1 MVYVVAIANL
11 CRLTNPIVNELKEVL
26 TMTKILP
33 NIKSSNVTTLQ
44 DSTCYQNDPLSV
56 YQLLCHNKQ
65 NNILLESAEIDK
77 KHLLKS
83 LLLTDAAVK
92 IVCNG
97 NIVTFTALSENGKIA
112 MKFAAQQLTSH
123 ALITFADGEQSFHA
137 TFADIPS
144 ELDEKA
150 RLSAINPFQSL
161 RLFTKLT
168 DENSHP
174 FSVFLGGAFAF
185 DLMAIAE
192 DLPQVNEGDN
202 TCPDFVYYLAETLV
216 IIDHE
221 QKSTEILANA
231 FAHEDS
237 EKNQQNHDELSA
249 RVAQIKEALITTVTT
264 EHIANISTNTSLDK
278 TYLNNSSLDKNFK
291 NSKVKVDISDKHFCD
306 IVEQLKENI
315 RAGDIFQVV
324 PSRTFTLPCTD
335 SIIAYKELK
344 ISNPSPYMFYLKDSD
359 FCMFGASPES
369 AIKYQASNRQV
380 EIYPIAGTRPRGFDH
395 NGNISLDL
403 DSRIELELRQDKK
416 ESAEHI
422 MLVDLARNDV
432 ARVSQPGTRYVAD
445 LLKVDRY
452 SHVMHLVSRVCGT
465 LQLELDALHAY
476 QACMN
481 MGTLSGAP
489 KVKAT
494 SLIREVEGK
503 RRGSYGGAVGY
514 LTGTG
519 EMDTCIVIRSA
530 FVKDNIAQVQ
540 AGAGVVYDS
549 DPISEANETRQK
561 AQAVLSAITS
571 ANNIVANNISD
582 KNNVTND
589 KGSISKENAHD

>member
-1 MVYVVAIANL
+1 M
-11 CRLTNPIVNELKEVL
+11 TNTFQSTSENTSK
-26 TMTKILP
+26 
-33 NIKSSNVTTLQ
+33 VTTIQ
-44 DSTCYQNDPLSV
+44 DSASYQNDPLSV
-56 YQLLCHNKQ
+56 YQLLCHEQQ

-97 NIVTFTALSENGKIA
+97 NSVTFSALTLNGESA
-112 MKFAAQQLTSH
+112 LNFAASELSPH
-123 ALITFADGEQSFHA
+123 ANLDFSADKKSFIA
-137 TFADIPS
+137 TFAPVPTD
-144 ELDEKA
+144 LDEKA
-150 RLSAINPFQSL
+150 RLSVINPLHSL
-161 RLFTKLT
+161 RLFNQLT
-168 DENSHP
+168 NDENHP
-174 FSVFLGGAFAF
+174 FSIFLGGAFAF

-192 DLPQVNEGDN
+192 DLPKVADGENS
-202 TCPDFVYYLAETLV
+202 CPDFVYYLAETLV

-221 QKSTEILANA
+221 CQSTEIVANV
-231 FAHEDS
+231 FADNDADLT
-237 EKNQQNHDELSA
+237 KQNHTVLTERVTRIKATLSQTITETQVAALKSNVKAASINAPTSINKSEEL
-249 RVAQIKEALITTVTT
+249 T
-264 EHIANISTNTSLDK
+264 
-278 TYLNNSSLDKNFK
+278 
-291 NSKVKVDISDKHFCD
+291 VDISDEKFCD

-324 PSRTFTLPCTD
+324 PSRTFSLPCVD
-335 SIIAYKELK
+335 SIAAYKALK
-344 ISNPSPYMFYLKDSD
+344 ISNPSPYMFYLHDSD
-359 FCMFGASPES
+359 FSMFGASPES
-369 AIKYQASNRQV
+369 ALKYQASNRHV
-380 EIYPIAGTRPRGFDH
+380 EIYPIAGTRPRGRDKQ
-395 NGNISLDL
+395 GNISLDL

-465 LQLELDALHAY
+465 LDLELDALHAY

-514 LTGTG
+514 VTGTG

-530 FVKDNIAQVQ
+530 FVRNNVAQVQ

-549 DPISEANETRQK
+549 DPQSEANETRQK
-561 AQAVLSAITS
+561 AQAVISAILLANKETENLTTS
-571 ANNIVANNISD
+571 TSVKEQAND
-582 KNNVTND
+582 
-589 KGSISKENAHD
+589 

>member
-1 MVYVVAIANL
+1 MTQYNPNLISVSTQTDNAN
-11 CRLTNPIVNELKEVL
+11 
-26 TMTKILP
+26 
-33 NIKSSNVTTLQ
+33 
-44 DSTCYQNDPLSV
+44 YQSDPLSV
-56 YQLLCHNKQ
+56 YQLLCHDKE
-65 NNILLESAEIDK
+65 NNLLLESAEITQ

-97 NIVTFTALSENGKIA
+97 NTVTYTALTLNGQA
-112 MKFAAQQLTSH
+112 ALQFAAAQLAPHAQLTLTDDKQTLT
-123 ALITFADGEQSFHA
+123 AVFGN
-137 TFADIPS
+137 IPT

-150 RLSAINPFQSL
+150 RLMAINPFESL
-161 RLFTKLT
+161 RLFNRIKNN
-168 DENSHP
+168 DNHH
-174 FSVFLGGAFAF
+174 FAIFLGGAFAF
-185 DLMAIAE
+185 DMISMSE
-192 DLPQVNEGDN
+192 PLPEVNEGEN

-221 QKSTEILANA
+221 VKSTEI
-231 FAHEDS
+231 
-237 EKNQQNHDELSA
+237 
-249 RVAQIKEALITTVTT
+249 
-264 EHIANISTNTSLDK
+264 IANIFSAESPNVQAQVHQQLNARVNDIKQQLSTSITPEHIPSLAAVK
-278 TYLNNSSLDKNFK
+278 SSSALKI
-291 NSKVKVDISDKHFCD
+291 SPTESQKVSVDISDEDFCNT
-306 IVEQLKENI
+306 VNQLKENI

-324 PSRTFTLPCTD
+324 PSRTFSLPCID
-335 SIIAYKELK
+335 SIAAYQALK

-369 AIKYQASNRQV
+369 AIKYQQDSPEGKRQV
-380 EIYPIAGTRPRGFDH
+380 EIYPIAGTRPRGFNKD
-395 NGNISLDL
+395 GSISLDL

-422 MLVDLARNDV
+422 MLVDLARNDI
-432 ARVSQPGTRYVAD
+432 ARVCKAGTRHVAD

-465 LQLELDALHAY
+465 LLEELDALHAY

-489 KVKAT
+489 KIKAT

-514 LTGTG
+514 LTGEG

-530 FVKDNIAQVQ
+530 FVKDHIAHVQ

-549 DPISEANETRQK
+549 IPQSEADETRQK
-561 AQAVLSAITS
+561 AQAVISAVLLSNKASSS
-571 ANNIVANNISD
+571 AQGAN
-582 KNNVTND
+582 
-589 KGSISKENAHD
+589 

>member
-1 MVYVVAIANL
+1 MTTYNQTTATVCTLTDNAN
-11 CRLTNPIVNELKEVL
+11 
-26 TMTKILP
+26 
-33 NIKSSNVTTLQ
+33 
-44 DSTCYQNDPLSV
+44 YQSDPLSV

-65 NNILLESAEIDK
+65 NNLLLESAEIDR

-92 IVCNG
+92 IVCHG
-97 NIVTFTALSENGKIA
+97 NRVTFNALTLNGQA
-112 MKFAAQQLTSH
+112 ALQFAAAALQAHAELSLSDNKNTLT
-123 ALITFADGEQSFHA
+123 AIFPDTP
-137 TFADIPS
+137 T

-150 RLSAINPFQSL
+150 RLMAINPFESL
-161 RLFTKLT
+161 RLFNRIK
-168 DENSHP
+168 NSNNHH
-174 FSVFLGGAFAF
+174 FAIFLGGAFAF
-185 DLMAIAE
+185 DMISISE
-192 DLPQVNEGDN
+192 TLPKVPDGEN

-216 IIDHE
+216 VIDHE
-221 QKSTEILANA
+221 EQSTE
-231 FAHEDS
+231 
-237 EKNQQNHDELSA
+237 
-249 RVAQIKEALITTVTT
+249 V
-264 EHIANISTNTSLDK
+264 IANIFSCAESIETQENVQQQLAERVTEIKQLLSKDITTEQVANLNHANVPISL
-278 TYLNNSSLDKNFK
+278 NSQTVS
-291 NSKVKVDISDKHFCD
+291 VDISDEQFCQN
-306 IVEQLKENI
+306 VELLKENI

-324 PSRTFTLPCTD
+324 PSRTFSLPCID
-335 SIIAYKELK
+335 SIAAYKALK

-369 AIKYQASNRQV
+369 AIKYRQNSPEGKRQV
-380 EIYPIAGTRPRGFDH
+380 EIYPIAGTRPRGKNKD
-395 NGNISLDL
+395 GSISLDL

-422 MLVDLARNDV
+422 MLVDLARNDI
-432 ARVSQPGTRYVAD
+432 ARVCKAGTRYVAD

-465 LQLELDALHAY
+465 LLEELDALHAY

-494 SLIREVEGK
+494 SLIREIEGK

-514 LTGTG
+514 FTGDG

-530 FVKDNIAQVQ
+530 FVINHIAHIQ

-549 DPISEANETRQK
+549 VPQAEADETRQK
-561 AQAVLSAITS
+561 AQAVISAVLA
-571 ANNIVANNISD
+571 ANHAIETQGANS
-582 KNNVTND
+582 
-589 KGSISKENAHD
+589 

>member
-1 MVYVVAIANL
+1 
-11 CRLTNPIVNELKEVL
+11 
-26 TMTKILP
+26 MTQI
-33 NIKSSNVTTLQ
+33 NSSTSRCGVTTIK
-44 DSTCYQNDPLSV
+44 DNTNYQNDPLSV
-56 YQLLCHNKQ
+56 YQLLCHEKQ

-83 LLLTDAAVK
+83 LLLTDSALK
-92 IVCNG
+92 IVCNA
-97 NIVTFTALSENGKIA
+97 NAVTFTALTLNGETA
-112 MKFAAQQLTSH
+112 LQFAATELAAH
-123 ALITFADGEQSFHA
+123 AHIQFDDDKKSFVA
-137 TFADIPS
+137 TFAAVETD
-144 ELDEKA
+144 LDEKA
-150 RLSAINPFQSL
+150 RLSAINPFHSL
-161 RLFTKLT
+161 RIFNQLI
-168 DENSHP
+168 DDQNHP
-174 FSVFLGGAFAF
+174 FAIFLGGAFAF

-192 DLPQVNEGDN
+192 ELPVVVDGEN

-216 IIDHE
+216 VIDHE
-221 QKSTEILANA
+221 LKTTEIIGNIFTDQGIDQIQATERQLAIN
-231 FAHEDS
+231 E
-237 EKNQQNHDELSA
+237 
-249 RVAQIKEALITTVTT
+249 RVAQIKQTLSSAINTDHVANLTT
-264 EHIANISTNTSLDK
+264 ELNTDINSDLNTATNIDINAELR
-278 TYLNNSSLDKNFK
+278 
-291 NSKVKVDISDKHFCD
+291 VDISDEKFCD

-324 PSRTFTLPCTD
+324 PSRTFTLPCAD
-335 SIIAYKELK
+335 SIAAYKALK
-344 ISNPSPYMFYLKDSD
+344 ISNPSPYMFYLNDSD

-369 AIKYQASNRQV
+369 AIKYQSSNRQV
-380 EIYPIAGTRPRGFDH
+380 EIYPIAGTRPRGRDKQ
-395 NGNISLDL
+395 GNISLDL

-422 MLVDLARNDV
+422 MLVDLARNDI

-465 LQLELDALHAY
+465 LQTDLDALHAY

-514 LTGTG
+514 VTGTG

-549 DPISEANETRQK
+549 DPQSEANETRQK
-561 AQAVLSAITS
+561 AQAVISAINEANKTFTNPLPSTS
-571 ANNIVANNISD
+571 IKEQAND
-582 KNNVTND
+582 
-589 KGSISKENAHD
+589 

>member
-1 MVYVVAIANL
+1 MTQNIANK
-11 CRLTNPIVNELKEVL
+11 NNGE
-26 TMTKILP
+26 
-33 NIKSSNVTTLQ
+33 VTTIL

-56 YQLLCHNKQ
+56 YQLLCHDQQ

-97 NIVTFTALSENGKIA
+97 NTVTFSALSLNGENAIDLA
-112 MKFAAQQLTSH
+112 AAQLTHH
-123 ALITFADGEQSFHA
+123 AQVNIADDGKSFQA
-137 TFADIPS
+137 IFSDVS
-144 ELDEKA
+144 KDLDEKA
-150 RLSAINPFQSL
+150 RLSATNPLHCL
-161 RLFTKLT
+161 RLFNQLT
-168 DENSHP
+168 DDNSHA
-174 FSVFLGGAFAF
+174 FSVFLGGVFAF

-192 DLPQVNEGDN
+192 QLPEVKNGDN

-221 QKSTEILANA
+221 LQSTEIIGNVFHYNDTEKSIQSQLAISKRVADIKNML
-231 FAHEDS
+231 AHTIDVEQVS
-237 EKNQQNHDELSA
+237 KLSPSFTNTVNKEVSDELL
-249 RVAQIKEALITTVTT
+249 Q
-264 EHIANISTNTSLDK
+264 
-278 TYLNNSSLDKNFK
+278 
-291 NSKVKVDISDKHFCD
+291 VDISDERYCE

-324 PSRTFTLPCTD
+324 PSRTFTLPCLD
-335 SIIAYKELK
+335 SVAAYKALK
-344 ISNPSPYMFYLKDSD
+344 LSNPSPYMFYLKDSD
-359 FCMFGASPES
+359 FCIFGASPES
-369 AIKYQASNRQV
+369 ALKYQASNRHV
-380 EIYPIAGTRPRGFDH
+380 EIYPIAGTRPRGFDKQ
-395 NGNISLDL
+395 GNISLDL

-422 MLVDLARNDV
+422 MLVDLARNDI
-432 ARVSQPGTRYVAD
+432 ARVSQPGTRYVAE

-465 LQLELDALHAY
+465 LQTELDALHAY

-494 SLIREVEGK
+494 TLIREVEGK

-530 FVKDNIAQVQ
+530 FVKDNMAQVQ
-540 AGAGVVYDS
+540 AGAGVVFDS

-561 AQAVLSAITS
+561 AQAVINAIAL
-571 ANNIVANNISD
+571 ANTNTNTLAKEQAND
-582 KNNVTND
+582 
-589 KGSISKENAHD
+589 